1 MNRLAVAF
9 KNLILLL
16 KIVKKNALI
25 ALVILIFKG
34 LTTGVGLLFIVP
46 LLSLAGISQME
57 ESNSQLVQLIN
68 QTFETT
74 GISISVVNV
83 LIIYLIVMSFFALL
97 NYAQT
102 VNNTIINQSI
112 VLKWRNILFRKITY
126 SSWSSIQRMKQSD
139 LQEILTIE
147 IRKFASIS
155 NQCVQLVGA
164 LILVVVYLTLSFMLS
179 FQLTI
184 LSIIPI
190 GLLLL
195 LNKPINKKTYKLGGT
210 AVKHNKA
217 MHSIILEHLSALKL
231 VKSYQKEAAHLTD
244 FEQKSEI
251 SEKQNILFVKT
262 SGKTKLFFELLAAVV
277 VVGYIFVALQILDI
291 PITEV
296 LLLIFIFARLLPKVS
311 SMINNFQQILNN
323 LPSFETTLETVNQLD
338 KEEKIQKGLAF
349 NLLHEQI
356 QIELVSFSYGENQLF
371 NQLSFSIPANKT
383 TALLGPSGV
392 GKSTLIDLILSL
404 QQPTEGEIIV
414 DGISLNQIDQNQW
427 RSQIAFVPQDAFLF
441 HASIQENLTWAKPT
455 ATNQEIEGA
464 LKQAGAYE
472 FVEQLPNGLNT
483 LVGDRGTSLSGGERQ
498 RIALARALIRKPQL
512 LILDEATNAVDD
524 KSEELIKEALGQL
537 SGKMTIIIVAHR
549 SKLVELADH
558 IVKL

>member
-1 MNRLAVAF
+1 MNRLVIAF
-9 KNLILLL
+9 KNLVLLL

-34 LTTGVGLLFIVP
+34 LTTGVGLLFIIP
-46 LLSLAGISQME
+46 LLSLAGISQLE
-57 ESNSQLVQLIN
+57 ESNSQLVRLIN

-102 VNNTIINQSI
+102 VNTAIINQRI
-112 VLKWRNILFRKITY
+112 VLKWRNILFRKITF
-126 SSWSSIQRMKQSD
+126 STWSSMQRLKQSD

-147 IRKFASIS
+147 IRKFSSIS

-164 LILVVVYLTLSFMLS
+164 IILVLVYLTLSFMLS

-231 VKSYQKEAAHLTD
+231 VKSYQKEAAHLKD

-277 VVGYIFVALQILDI
+277 VVGYIYVALQLLDI

-311 SMINNFQQILNN
+311 SMVNNFQQILNN
-323 LPSFETTLETVNQLD
+323 LPSFETTLDTIDQLD
-338 KEEKIQKGLAF
+338 KEEQTQIGHTFEKLKQEI
-349 NLLHEQI
+349 QI
-356 QIELVSFSYGENQLF
+356 QSISFSYGENELF

-404 QQPTEGEIIV
+404 QQPTKGELFV

-441 HASIQENLTWAKPT
+441 HASIVENLTWAKLD
-455 ATNQEIEGA
+455 ATKEEIEIA
-464 LKQAGAYE
+464 LKQAGALE
-472 FVEQLPNGLNT
+472 FVQQLPSGLNT
-483 LVGDRGTSLSGGERQ
+483 LVGDRGTNLSGGERQ
-498 RIALARALIRKPQL
+498 RIALTRALIRKPQL
-512 LILDEATNAVDD
+512 LILDEATSAVDD
-524 KSEELIKEALGQL
+524 KSENLIKEALGQL

-549 SKLVELADH
+549 SKLVDLADH
-558 IVKL
+558 VINL